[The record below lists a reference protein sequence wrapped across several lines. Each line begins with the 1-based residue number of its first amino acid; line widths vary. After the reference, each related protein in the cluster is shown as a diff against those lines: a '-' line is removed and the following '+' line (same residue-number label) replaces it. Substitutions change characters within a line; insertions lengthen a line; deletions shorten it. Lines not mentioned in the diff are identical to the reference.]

1 MSCDVAEVMIGVLF
15 VYSEVEHYIK
25 GYIFFFFKQKT
36 EYDMRISDWS
46 SDVCSSDLLREPLH
60 EAGRI
65 GDFAA
70 GFRERLA
77 LFGGHDRG
85 EIVGMG
91 DDQAVPFLENGT
103 AIGGGARAPF
113 GECRA
118 GGIDRRLGVRGGAIG
133 QRGRGS
139 GRERG
144 VPSGLFLGC

>member
-1 MSCDVAEVMIGVLF
+1 MAVDAEPF
-15 VYSEVEHYIK
+15 
-25 GYIFFFFKQKT
+25 
-36 EYDMRISDWS
+36 
-46 SDVCSSDLLREPLH
+46 LREPLH

-77 LFGGHDRG
+77 LFGGNDRG

-118 GGIDRRLGVRGGAIG
+118 GGSDRRDRKSVVEGQSEAVRVDSGGRRSMKKKKQKNEGKA
-133 QRGRGS
+133 R
-139 GRERG
+139 
-144 VPSGLFLGC
+144 

>member
-1 MSCDVAEVMIGVLF
+1 MAVDAEPF
-15 VYSEVEHYIK
+15 
-25 GYIFFFFKQKT
+25 
-36 EYDMRISDWS
+36 
-46 SDVCSSDLLREPLH
+46 LREPLH

-118 GGIDRRLGVRGGAIG
+118 GGIDRRRIG
-133 QRGRGS
+133 S
-139 GRERG
+139 ASCRERVG
-144 VPSGLFLGC
+144 RYGWISVVAVS